1 MGNLEHNKADKISRI
16 QAWASGSGETLSVP
30 IMKTVVHIKK
40 IFQVVRSPS
49 SHLANTRLE
58 GTRGQGG
65 CIDAK
70 NVENRTGPRKI

>member
-1 MGNLEHNKADKISRI
+1 MDKISRI
-16 QAWASGSGETLSVP
+16 QSEASGGSEILSVP
-30 IMKTVVHIKK
+30 TMNIVVHIKK
-40 IFQVVRSPS
+40 VFQAVRSTG

-58 GTRGQGG
+58 GTRDQRG